1 MELLLLFLILLILIA
16 IIYHA
21 RAGFHTQR
29 PYHYADTTPAIDI
42 RRHLCGPMVCDGVIY
57 GPFGRVSSRFTARME
72 GTWDGASGTLS
83 EAFRYSSGKTQDRE
97 WHLKAGNDGAF
108 TATADDIIGT
118 AQGQQ
123 SGATLRMTYR
133 LRLPADAGGH
143 VLSVTDWMYLLD
155 NGTLVNRSVMRKFG
169 LPVAQ
174 LIATMRPA

>member
-42 RRHLCGPMVCDGVIY
+42 RRHLSGPMLCDGVIY
-57 GPFGRVSSRFTARME
+57 GPFGRFGIRNVTRIA
-72 GTWDGASGTLS
+72 DTLS

-123 SGATLRMTYR
+123 SGASLRMTYR